1 MPTRLEFGAPA
12 GADIVAVMMHGR
24 GGSPEDM
31 RNLAAALDCPFVRFI
46 FPRAPEHSWY
56 PKSFLSK
63 LTDNEPKLSASLAAC
78 GAIIDELERDGVA
91 PGQIVLGGFSQGACM
106 TAELLLRRPRRYGA
120 AVILTGGMIGPPD
133 LARTPPPELAGLPVY
148 LSGSK
153 VDEWIP
159 VQRTHAT
166 ADILRAAGADV
177 TLRVFDNRPH
187 MVTDEEIRSVRDVFR
202 IVEQT
207 AAS

>member
-1 MPTRLEFGAPA
+1 MPTRLEFGAPPGA
-12 GADIVAVMMHGR
+12 GIVALLMHGR

-31 RNLAAALDCPFVRFI
+31 RNLAAALDCLFVRYV

-56 PKSFLSK
+56 PKSFLSN
-63 LTDNEPKLSASLAAC
+63 LSDNEPKLSASLAAC
-78 GAIIDELERDGVA
+78 GAFLDELERDGVA

-106 TAELLLRRPRRYGA
+106 TAELLMRRPRRYGA
-120 AVILTGGMIGPPD
+120 AVILTGGIIGPSG

-159 VQRTHAT
+159 VQSTYAT
-166 ADILRAAGADV
+166 ADVLRAAGADV
-177 TLRVFDNRPH
+177 TLRIFDNRPH
-187 MVTDEEIRSVRDVFR
+187 IVADEEIRSIRDVLR
-202 IVEQT
+202 NLEQ
-207 AAS
+207 AAAP

>member
-1 MPTRLEFGAPA
+1 MPTHLQFGAPA
-12 GADIVAVMMHGR
+12 GADIVAIMMHGR

-31 RNLAAALDCPFVRFI
+31 RNLAAALDCPFVRYI

-56 PKSFLSK
+56 LKSFLSK
-63 LTDNEPKLSASLAAC
+63 LSDNEPKLSASLAFC
-78 GAIIDELERDGVA
+78 GAIIDELEQGGVE

-120 AVILTGGMIGPPD
+120 AVILTGGVIGPPD
-133 LARTPPPELAGLPVY
+133 LARAPLPDLAGLPVY

-153 VDEWIP
+153 VDDWIP
-159 VQRTHAT
+159 EQRTHAT
-166 ADILRAAGADV
+166 ADILRAAGANV

-187 MVTDEEIRSVRDVFR
+187 VVADEEIRSVRDVFR
-202 IVEQT
+202 NLERT
-207 AAS
+207 AAL